1 MRLLD
6 RYLLRELLSPLGYCL
21 GGFLIF
27 WISFDLFNELS
38 DLQENK
44 LRFGDIVEYYA
55 VKSPEFL
62 VEVLPIAL
70 LLALLY
76 TLTNLSRHH
85 ELTAIRSAGVS
96 LWRLSLPYFGVGLVA
111 TAALFLMNE
120 FWVPDSADRAEQIMT
135 RRLTVQQ
142 RAAEKHLVRDLGL
155 SNARDRRT
163 WYAGVYNLQSAEM
176 WNVQINLTLAD
187 GGRRRL
193 LAERAVRTNGVW
205 TLFKVR
211 EFLER
216 PGVNAQ
222 PVPGLQAAV
231 LEMPELTET
240 PEEIESELKISQRLA
255 RSIRKARDADLPI
268 SEILDYLR
276 FHPNPLEKDRPWL
289 YTKLHGRLA
298 APWTCMVVV
307 LIAIPFGAAAG
318 RRNIFVGVAS
328 SIFICFGFF
337 VVLQLGLALG
347 AGGKL
352 PAWLGAWLPNLVFGT
367 VGLWLTARAR

>member
-27 WISFDLFNELS
+27 WISFDLFNELG

-44 LRFGDIVEYYA
+44 LRVGDIVEYYV

-76 TLTNLSRHH
+76 TLTSLSRHH
-85 ELTAIRSAGVS
+85 EITAIRAAGVS
-96 LWRLSLPYFGVGLVA
+96 LWRLSAPYFVVGLLASV
-111 TAALFLMNE
+111 ALFVMNE
-120 FWVPDSADRAEQIMT
+120 FWVPDSADRAEQVMT
-135 RRLTVQQ
+135 RRLTGQPKTADQ
-142 RAAEKHLVRDLGL
+142 NLVRDLGF
-155 SNARDRRT
+155 SNARDGRT
-163 WYAGVYNLQSAEM
+163 WYVGVYDLRTAGMTNLQ
-176 WNVQINLTLAD
+176 INWTLPD
-187 GGRRRL
+187 GSRRSL
-193 LAERAVRTNGVW
+193 YANHAVRTNGVW
-205 TLFKVR
+205 VLSNVR
-211 EFLER
+211 EFREP
-216 PGVNAQ
+216 PGAKAE

-231 LEMPELTET
+231 RAFPELTET
-240 PEEIESELKISQRLA
+240 PEEIDSEIKISRRLA
-255 RSIRKARDADLPI
+255 RSIRKARNADLPI

-276 FHPNPLEKDRPWL
+276 FHPNPLEADRSWL

-298 APWTCMVVV
+298 APWTCVVVV
-307 LIAIPFGAAAG
+307 LIAVPFGAASG

-337 VVLQLGLALG
+337 VLLQLGLALG

-352 PAWLGAWLPNLVFGT
+352 PAWLGAWLPNLVFGMA
-367 VGLWLTARAR
+367 GLWLTARAR

>member
-21 GGFLIF
+21 GGFVIF

-55 VKSPEFL
+55 VKAPEFL

-142 RAAEKHLVRDLGL
+142 RTAEKHLVRDLGL

-222 PVPGLQAAV
+222 PVPGLQAAA

>member
-6 RYLLRELLSPLGYCL
+6 RYLLRELLTPFGYCL

-27 WISFDLFNELS
+27 WISFDLFNELN

-44 LRFGDIVEYYA
+44 LRAGDIVEYYV

-76 TLTNLSRHH
+76 TLTSLSRHH
-85 ELTAIRSAGVS
+85 EITAIRAAGVS
-96 LWRLSLPYFGVGLVA
+96 WWRLSAPYFAVGLI
-111 TAALFLMNE
+111 TSAALFIMNE
-120 FWVPDSADRAEQIMT
+120 YWVPDSGERAEQIMT
-135 RRLTVQQ
+135 RRVRSQ
-142 RAAEKHLVRDLGL
+142 EKVLDGDSVRLDF
-155 SNARDRRT
+155 SNEQDGRT
-163 WYAGVYNLQSAEM
+163 WNVRNYNFQTSEMMNLQ
-176 WNVQINLTLAD
+176 INWTLTNGARRWLYAD
-187 GGRRRL
+187 
-193 LAERAVRTNGVW
+193 RAIRTNDVW
-205 TLFKVR
+205 TLFNVR
-211 EFLER
+211 EYRETTGTNL
-216 PGVNAQ
+216 A

-231 LEMPELTET
+231 LALPELNET
-240 PEEIESELKISQRLA
+240 PEEIASEYKISRRLE
-255 RSIRKARDADLPI
+255 RSIRKARQADLPI

-276 FHPNPLEKDRPWL
+276 LHPNPLEAHRSWL

-298 APWTCMVVV
+298 APWTCVVVV
-307 LIAIPFGAAAG
+307 LIAIPFGAASG

-337 VVLQLGLALG
+337 VLLQLGLALG

-352 PAWLGAWLPNLVFGT
+352 PAWLGAWLPNLVFGS
-367 VGLWLTARAR
+367 VGLWMTARAR

>member
-44 LRFGDIVEYYA
+44 LRVGDIVEYYV

-85 ELTAIRSAGVS
+85 EITAIRAAGVS
-96 LWRLSLPYFGVGLVA
+96 LWRLSAPYFVVGFIA
-111 TAALFLMNE
+111 TVALFVMNE
-120 FWVPDSADRAEQIMT
+120 YWVPDSAERAEQVMT
-135 RRLTVQQ
+135 RRLTGQQ
-142 RAAEKHLVRDLGL
+142 KAADPNLVRDLGF

-163 WYAGVYNLQSAEM
+163 WYAGAYHLRTTEMTNLQ
-176 WNVQINLTLAD
+176 INWTQAD
-187 GGRRRL
+187 GSRRRL
-193 LAERAVRTNGVW
+193 YADRAVRTNGVW
-205 TLFKVR
+205 TLFNVR
-211 EFLER
+211 EFRES
-216 PGVNAQ
+216 PGANAQ
-222 PVPGLQAAV
+222 PVPGLQAALLAV
-231 LEMPELTET
+231 PELTET
-240 PEEIESELKISQRLA
+240 PEEIESEVKISRRLA

-276 FHPNPLEKDRPWL
+276 FHPNPLENDRPWL

-298 APWTCMVVV
+298 APWTCLVVV
-307 LIAIPFGAAAG
+307 LIAVPFGAASG
-318 RRNIFVGVAS
+318 RRNVFVGVAS

-337 VVLQLGLALG
+337 VLLQLGLALG

-367 VGLWLTARAR
+367 TGLWLTARAR